1 MTSACVFVALAALT
15 FHLAPAGAATSA
27 WVRPVAGAV
36 VRAFSAPSSRFG
48 PGHRGVDLAAPAGTP
63 VVAAGEGVV
72 AFAGPVAGS
81 LHVVVAH
88 AGGLRTGYS
97 FLARID
103 VRVGARVHAGQT
115 IGASGGQGQDH
126 TVGVL
131 HLSLRRGDTYLD
143 PMLLFAPPDLAR
155 VVHLAPVRGDTD
167 VGPIVPARE
176 ERAIAD
182 DVGLTVRLPAWARGG
197 GNGGAGGGVL
207 GALVDATG
215 RVLDAGGDV
224 VGSFVQGGAAG
235 LVAATRFVRDVAR
248 AAGISAAAKDVL
260 EVGRRLVDWAGSRL
274 HCTSDA
280 PAADGTGGSGHALMV
295 VAGISSSFDGRGNAL
310 GLPVKDLGYDPAEVR
325 SFSYAGTAPAY
336 KPSDTW
342 NDLVIQAHSLA
353 AQLKA
358 MQRADPGREVDL
370 VAHSQGGVVV
380 DVFLKLVYR
389 AKDPTYPPL
398 GTVVSLSSPH
408 RGAPLATAAAEI
420 VGSTSGRGA
429 LTFAAQAAGLP
440 PPDGASLRQLAERSP
455 LLRDLWKRPLPDQVD
470 YTSLGAPDDYVVPA
484 TQVDLDG
491 AQTVMVDPAGV
502 VSEHDAIT
510 HDRRAMSAVRLALEG
525 RPPPCVSFPEG
536 VRDAIEPVVI
546 TRTEHVIA
554 RAGAAAGRAADA
566 LTP

>member
-1 MTSACVFVALAALT
+1 V
-15 FHLAPAGAATSA
+15 GER
-27 WVRPVAGAV
+27 VR
-36 VRAFSAPSSRFG
+36 
-48 PGHRGVDLAAPAGTP
+48 
-63 VVAAGEGVV
+63 
-72 AFAGPVAGS
+72 
-81 LHVVVAH
+81 
-88 AGGLRTGYS
+88 
-97 FLARID
+97 
-103 VRVGARVHAGQT
+103 AGQT
-115 IGASGGQGQDH
+115 IGTSGGEGQDH
-126 TVGVL
+126 RVGVL
-131 HLSLRRGDTYLD
+131 HFSLRRGDTYLD

-155 VVHLAPVRGDTD
+155 VVHLAPVHGETD

-182 DVGLTVRLPAWARGG
+182 DLALTVRLPAWARGG
-197 GNGGAGGGVL
+197 GDGGGGGVL

-215 RVLDAGGDV
+215 RALDAGGDV
-224 VGSFVQGGAAG
+224 VGAFVHVGAAG
-235 LVAATRFVRDVAR
+235 LAAATRFVRDVAR
-248 AAGISAAAKDVL
+248 AAGINAAAKDVL
-260 EVGRRLVDWAGSRL
+260 EVGRRLVAWAKSRL

-280 PAADGTGGSGHALMV
+280 PPADGTGGSGHALMV
-295 VAGISSSFDGRGNAL
+295 VAGISSSFDGRGNSL
-310 GLPVKDLGYDPAEVR
+310 GLPAKDLGYDPAEVH

-342 NDLVIQAHSLA
+342 NDLVIEAHSLA
-353 AQLKA
+353 EQLKA

-380 DVFLKLVYR
+380 DVFLKEVYD
-389 AKDPTYPPL
+389 AKDTTYPPL

-408 RGAPLATAAAEI
+408 KGAPLATAAAEI

-429 LTFAAQAAGLP
+429 LTAAAQAGGLP
-440 PPDGASLRQLAERSP
+440 PPDAASLRQLAERSP
-455 LLRDLWKRPLPDQVD
+455 LLRDLWKLPLPDEVE

-546 TRTEHVIA
+546 RRTERVIA
-554 RAGAAAGRAADA
+554 HAGAAVGHAADA